1 MEEGEGEEVVR
12 EEVGM
17 RDEEDDSMMIED
29 QEERRLYVA
38 EDNKVYVPTFFT
50 SYLKYNFFRGN
61 SYLFIYLFILFLKKS
76 LYIFCLNIKL
86 YQAKWK
92 KIIAFSCNFVYI

>member
-1 MEEGEGEEVVR
+1 MVR

-38 EDNKVYVPTFFT
+38 EDNKVYVP
-50 SYLKYNFFRGN
+50 S
-61 SYLFIYLFILFLKKS
+61 SHHI
-76 LYIFCLNIKL
+76 
-86 YQAKWK
+86 
-92 KIIAFSCNFVYI
+92 